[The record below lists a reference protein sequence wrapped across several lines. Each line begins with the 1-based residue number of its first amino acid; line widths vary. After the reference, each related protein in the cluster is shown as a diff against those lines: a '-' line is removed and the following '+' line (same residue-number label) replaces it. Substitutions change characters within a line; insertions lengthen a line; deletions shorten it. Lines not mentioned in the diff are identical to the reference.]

1 MFWSALPGAISLG
14 LIWGLM
20 AIGVY
25 ITYKVLDFADLTVDG
40 SICTGGAVCA
50 ALMAS
55 GVNAWGAIVVAIIA
69 GALAGLVT
77 GIFHTLM
84 GIPAILSG
92 ILTQLILWSV
102 NLKIMG
108 QANQVVDARGSY
120 VILSQLEA
128 GWAILIMAGFL
139 AVVIGGLY
147 WFFGTEAGC
156 GIRAT
161 GNNPNMSRAQGIN
174 VSLNKIIGLMVS
186 NALVALAG
194 ALLAQYQGFADINM
208 GRGAIVIGLAAVI
221 IGEAIVTRISRNF
234 ALQLTGVVLGGII
247 YYIVYQFVIWLD
259 LDTEYL
265 KMFSAIVVAVFLAIP
280 YWKKRYF
287 SNVIRRKKPPQTGAP
302 QQGSMAVQAD
312 EAAQEA
318 AAEEAPREETR
329 EGGGEH
335 A

>member
-1 MFWSALPGAISLG
+1 MFFDALPGAISLG
-14 LIWGLM
+14 LIWGVM
-20 AIGVY
+20 AIGVF

-50 ALMAS
+50 VLMAA
-55 GVNAWGAIVVAIIA
+55 GVNAWLAVLVAVIA

-77 GIFHTLM
+77 GIFHTLL

-108 QANQVVDARGSY
+108 QANTAVDSRGSY
-120 VILSQLEA
+120 VIVTQLEA
-128 GWAILIMAGFL
+128 GWAILIMFGFL
-139 AVVIGGLY
+139 VVIVGGLY
-147 WFFGTEAGC
+147 WFFGTEIGC

-161 GNNPNMSRAQGIN
+161 GNNPDMSRAQGIN
-174 VSLNKIIGLMVS
+174 VSLNKIIGLMIS

-234 ALQLTGVVLGGII
+234 AVQLAGVVLGGII
-247 YYIVYQFVIWLD
+247 YYIVYQFVIWLE

-265 KMFSAIVVAVFLAIP
+265 KMFSAIVVAIFLAVP
-280 YWKKRYF
+280 YWKKKYF
-287 SNVIRRKKPPQTGAP
+287 YKFAKRRKNASG
-302 QQGSMAVQAD
+302 
-312 EAAQEA
+312 
-318 AAEEAPREETR
+318 
-329 EGGGEH
+329 
-335 A
+335 

>member
-1 MFWSALPGAISLG
+1 MNFLNALPGAVSLG

-50 ALMAS
+50 SLVIA
-55 GVNAWGAIVVAIIA
+55 GVNVWAAMLVALIA

-84 GIPAILSG
+84 GIPTILAG

-108 QANQVVDARGSY
+108 QANLSLSARQYDVV
-120 VILSQLEA
+120 LSQLEA
-128 GWAILIMAGFL
+128 GWAILIMCGFV
-139 AVVIGGLY
+139 AVIIGLLY
-147 WFFGTEAGC
+147 WFFGTELGC

-174 VSLNKIIGLMVS
+174 VGLNKIIGLMIS

-194 ALLAQYQGFADINM
+194 ALLVQYQGFADINM

-221 IGEAIVTRISRNF
+221 IGEALVSFISRNF
-234 ALQLTGVVLGGII
+234 AVRLAGVALGGVI
-247 YYIVYQFVIWLD
+247 YYIVYQLVIELGMDTD
-259 LDTEYL
+259 LL
-265 KMFSAIVVAVFLAIP
+265 KMLSALVVAIFLAIP

-287 SNVIRRKKPPQTGAP
+287 SRFARKKAPPAP
-302 QQGSMAVQAD
+302 
-312 EAAQEA
+312 
-318 AAEEAPREETR
+318 PETPETA
-329 EGGGEH
+329 EGGQRDD
-335 A
+335 